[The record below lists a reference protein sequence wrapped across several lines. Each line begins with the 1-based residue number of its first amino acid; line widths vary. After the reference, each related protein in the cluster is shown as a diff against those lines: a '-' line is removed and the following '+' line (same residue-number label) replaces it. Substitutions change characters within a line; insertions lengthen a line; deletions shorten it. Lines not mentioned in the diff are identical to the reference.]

1 MAPDVHDEHK
11 DLYFQIRENTKAQA
25 ELRTQV
31 ALMVQSTQHIAEAT
45 QNVARAIA
53 SHVDSHKKN
62 ASTFKT
68 SAINFAFNMLG
79 LGIAGGV
86 GAAIAQFAA
95 N

>member
-1 MAPDVHDEHK
+1 MTDDGHK
-11 DLYFQIRENTKAQA
+11 ELYFQIRENTKANS

-45 QNVARAIA
+45 QNVAQAIA
-53 SHVDSHKKN
+53 SHVDAHKEN
-62 ASTFKT
+62 ASTLKT
-68 SAINFAFNMLG
+68 SAVSFAFNMLG

-86 GAAIAQFAA
+86 GAAIAQFAG